1 MKQIWLSLTAL
12 FNSQTSSVIL
22 QCYDKYLEAQFKGA
36 VAALGHPEW
45 ELPDNAGE
53 CNSTPESTEFF
64 RSQGTYLTDQGI
76 IFLTWYSSILVLH
89 GDAIMDEANKAFVGC
104 KVKLAAKVR
113 S

>member
-1 MKQIWLSLTAL
+1 MRL
-12 FNSQTSSVIL
+12 FNSQTSYVIL